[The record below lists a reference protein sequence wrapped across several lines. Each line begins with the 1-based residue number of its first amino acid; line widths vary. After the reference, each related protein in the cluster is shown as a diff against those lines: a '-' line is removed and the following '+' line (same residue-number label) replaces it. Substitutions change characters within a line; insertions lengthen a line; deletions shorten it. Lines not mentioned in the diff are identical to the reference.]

1 MSRALKVNTAMSH
14 PIRELARM
22 TTKSKQIDGMGFGGT
37 APDVN
42 EVAGALAMRHPE
54 TQLKLD
60 RHAYYLARLLY
71 ADDRDSRVHVKVGV
85 MAVMTKSDIDLPG
98 TAIARLINCA
108 IKEIQSPIMRLNR
121 KTGEQEVKP
130 VSKSEI
136 CRRLKIKGNK
146 LPTKVEE
153 AYNAILQQLFTWNDM
168 ALRHVNAAMREDE
181 AA

>member
-1 MSRALKVNTAMSH
+1 
-14 PIRELARM
+14 M
-22 TTKSKQIDGMGFGGT
+22 TTRSKNPDGMTFGGV

-42 EVAGALAMRHPE
+42 EVAGALAMRHPD
-54 TQLKLD
+54 TGNKLD

-71 ADDRDSRVHVKVGV
+71 VDDASSRMYVKAGVLSLMVKADIELSNTLIV
-85 MAVMTKSDIDLPG
+85 
-98 TAIARLINCA
+98 RLINCA

-136 CRRLKIKGNK
+136 CRRLDIKGNK

-153 AYNAILQQLFTWNDM
+153 AYNAIIQQLFTWNDM

>member
-1 MSRALKVNTAMSH
+1 MAN

-22 TTKSKQIDGMGFGGT
+22 TTKSKQIDGMPFGGV

-42 EVAGALAMRHPE
+42 EVAGALAMRHPD
-54 TQLKLD
+54 TGYKLD

-71 ADDRDSRVHVKVGV
+71 ADDASSRVHVKAGV
-85 MAVMTKSDIDLPG
+85 MGIMTKAGLDITDV
-98 TAIARLINCA
+98 AVAKLINCA
-108 IKEIQSPIMRLNR
+108 IQEIQKPIMRLNR

-130 VSKSEI
+130 TSKSEI
-136 CRRLKIKGNK
+136 CRRLNIKGNK
-146 LPTKVEE
+146 LPAKIEE
-153 AYNAILQQLFTWNDM
+153 AYNAILDQLFTWNDL

>member
-1 MSRALKVNTAMSH
+1 MAH
-14 PIRELARM
+14 PIRELSRM
-22 TTKSKQIDGMGFGGT
+22 TTKSKQIDGMPFGGV
-37 APDVN
+37 APDVLTI
-42 EVAGALAMRHPE
+42 AGALGMRHPDTGE
-54 TQLKLD
+54 KLD

-71 ADDRDSRVHVKVGV
+71 ADDRSSRVHVKAGV
-85 MAVMTKSDIDLPG
+85 MAMVTEKEIDLPN
-98 TAIARLINCA
+98 IDIIKLINCA

-136 CRRLKIKGNK
+136 CRRLEIKGNK

>member
-1 MSRALKVNTAMSH
+1 MAH
-14 PIRELARM
+14 PIREISRM
-22 TTKSKQIDGMGFGGT
+22 TTKSKQIDGMGFGGQ

-42 EVAGALAMRHPE
+42 EVAGALGMRHPDTGE
-54 TQLKLD
+54 KLD

-71 ADDRDSRVHVKVGV
+71 ADDKSSRVHVKAGV
-85 MAVMTKSDIDLPG
+85 MNVMVESNIDL
-98 TAIARLINCA
+98 ADVVIAKLINCA

-136 CRRLKIKGNK
+136 CRRLEIKGNK
-146 LPTKVEE
+146 LPTKVED
-153 AYNAILQQLFTWNDM
+153 AYNAILQQLFTWNDI

>member
-1 MSRALKVNTAMSH
+1 
-14 PIRELARM
+14 M
-22 TTKSKQIDGMGFGGT
+22 TTKSKQIDGMPFGGV
-37 APDVN
+37 APDVLI
-42 EVAGALAMRHPE
+42 VAGALAMRHPDTKE
-54 TQLKLD
+54 KLN

-71 ADDRDSRVHVKVGV
+71 ADDRSSRVHVKAGV
-85 MAVMTKSDIDLPG
+85 MNIMVEKGIDLPDIS
-98 TAIARLINCA
+98 IARLINCA

-136 CRRLKIKGNK
+136 CRRLEIKGNK